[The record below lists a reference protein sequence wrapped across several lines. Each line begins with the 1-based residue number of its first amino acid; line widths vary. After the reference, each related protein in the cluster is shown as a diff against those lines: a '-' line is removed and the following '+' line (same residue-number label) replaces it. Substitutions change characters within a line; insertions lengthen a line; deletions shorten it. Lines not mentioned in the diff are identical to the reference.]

1 MLTQSISEANQ
12 NPGSQT
18 GSQELAELRR
28 ENWRLHED
36 VEILKRA
43 TAFFTMRAVAGQFD
57 DGMSRKTRPVPRR
70 GDRAFSGTLR
80 HVSR

>member
-36 VEILKRA
+36 V
-43 TAFFTMRAVAGQFD
+43 
-57 DGMSRKTRPVPRR
+57 
-70 GDRAFSGTLR
+70 
-80 HVSR
+80 